1 MKTILTMLVVVVL
14 LGFGGCASSSGTGNP
29 ESAESKC
36 KGTWDSR
43 TGTCIGG

>member
-1 MKTILTMLVVVVL
+1 MKAILTMLVVL
-14 LGFGGCASSSGTGNP
+14 LALGGCATSSQTGNP